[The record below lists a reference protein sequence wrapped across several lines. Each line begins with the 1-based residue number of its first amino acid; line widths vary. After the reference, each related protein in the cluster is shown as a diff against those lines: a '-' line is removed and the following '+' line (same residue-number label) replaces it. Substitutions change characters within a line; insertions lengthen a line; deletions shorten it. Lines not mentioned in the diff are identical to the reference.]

1 MFCVFNSKELYL
13 RPKMKNRITILATI
27 TLAGLVAGCELLHYD
42 KEVATVGDKSLML
55 SELDEVTAGVSGADS
70 VALAENYI
78 NQWVRREVKI
88 QEAVSVLAAELADV
102 DRLVE
107 DYRTSLLSSR
117 LEQRYLAGRLDT
129 LITDSMVSAYYDS
142 HRGEFLMDRTILKG
156 RIVRLPDN
164 YRQSVK
170 LYNLMGSKSA
180 EKQQDFLDLCKKNNF
195 ELHTFDNWVDFSE
208 FLSYL
213 PVRRD
218 KNYDYI
224 LSGGEVRQMA
234 DADSKYFIQIDEV
247 LRKGENAP
255 LERVADMVRK
265 ILYNRRR
272 VELVGQ
278 YNDSLYNAALMEG
291 VIRIENSEK

>member
-1 MFCVFNSKELYL
+1 
-13 RPKMKNRITILATI
+13 MKNWISILATI
-27 TLAGLVAGCELLHYD
+27 TLASLVAGCELLHYD

-117 LEQRYLAGRLDT
+117 LEQHYLAGRLDT

>member
-1 MFCVFNSKELYL
+1 
-13 RPKMKNRITILATI
+13 MKNRITILATI

-70 VALAENYI
+70 IALAENYI
-78 NQWVRREVKI
+78 NQWVRKEVKI

>member
-1 MFCVFNSKELYL
+1 MV
-13 RPKMKNRITILATI
+13 
-27 TLAGLVAGCELLHYD
+27 GCELLHYD
-42 KEVATVGDKSLML
+42 KEIARVGEATLML
-55 SELDEVTAGVSGADS
+55 SELDGVTAGATGADS

-117 LEQRYLAGRLDT
+117 LEQRYLAGKLDT
-129 LITDSMVSAYYDS
+129 LITDSMVLSYYNS

-180 EKQQDFLDLCKKNNF
+180 DKQQDFLDLCKKNNF

-272 VELVGQ
+272 VEIVGQ
-278 YNDSLYNAALMEG
+278 YNDSLYNAALVEG

>member
-1 MFCVFNSKELYL
+1 
-13 RPKMKNRITILATI
+13 MKNWISILATI

-42 KEVATVGDKSLML
+42 KEVAMVGDKSLML

-291 VIRIENSEK
+291 MIRIENSEK

>member
-1 MFCVFNSKELYL
+1 
-13 RPKMKNRITILATI
+13 MKNWISILATI

-78 NQWVRREVKI
+78 NQWVRKEVKI

>member
-1 MFCVFNSKELYL
+1 
-13 RPKMKNRITILATI
+13 MKNWISILATI

-88 QEAVSVLAAELADV
+88 QEAVCVLTAELADV

-278 YNDSLYNAALMEG
+278 YNDSLYNAALVEG

>member
-1 MFCVFNSKELYL
+1 
-13 RPKMKNRITILATI
+13 MKSWTSILATI
-27 TLAGLVAGCELLHYD
+27 ALTTLVAGCELLHYD
-42 KEVATVGDKSLML
+42 KEIARVGEATLML
-55 SELDEVTAGVSGADS
+55 SELDGVTAGATGADS

-117 LEQRYLAGRLDT
+117 LEQRYLAGKLDT
-129 LITDSMVSAYYDS
+129 LITDSMVLSYYNS

-170 LYNLMGSKSA
+170 LYNLMGSKGA

-195 ELHTFDNWVDFSE
+195 ELHTFDSWVDFSE

-272 VELVGQ
+272 VEIVGQ
-278 YNDSLYNAALMEG
+278 YNDSLYNAALVEG

>member
-1 MFCVFNSKELYL
+1 
-13 RPKMKNRITILATI
+13 MKNWISILATI
-27 TLAGLVAGCELLHYD
+27 TIAGLVAGCELLHYD

-117 LEQRYLAGRLDT
+117 LEQHYLAGRLDT

-272 VELVGQ
+272 IELVGQ
-278 YNDSLYNAALMEG
+278 YNDSLYNAALVEG